1 MEYQHVWG
9 VLKGIQNLNN
19 GRIIERSETG
29 EDMEVREVFS
39 KTKSMELPRKVVIG
53 HDALLEVEK
62 VCDSLKLGKTA
73 LVVVDET
80 TKKVAGDAVV
90 DLLSDGGYSVDDVVI
105 NEADMKTIDE
115 VKSASLENG
124 TSFLLGVGG
133 GRPIDVAKCA
143 STDAGLPFLSVP
155 TAASHDGI
163 VSSRA
168 SVKGDNGR
176 ESIVAQSP
184 MAVVMDTYVISQSPH
199 KLLAA
204 GCGDIISNSTAVKDW
219 LLARNLK
226 NEYYS
231 SYAASLSE
239 MTAQLLIERAD
250 SIKPKLEES
259 SWFVAKALVSSG
271 VAMSIAGTSRP
282 ASGSEHKF
290 SHALDNLSK
299 TPALHGEQCGVGTIM
314 MMYLHGGDWERIR
327 NALLAVGA
335 PTTARGMDIP
345 DDDIIEA
352 LVHAHEIKKERY
364 TILGDEGL
372 TRDAAEVLARTTRV
386 I

>member
-1 MEYQHVWG
+1 
-9 VLKGIQNLNN
+9 
-19 GRIIERSETG
+19 
-29 EDMEVREVFS
+29 MEVREVFS
-39 KTKSMELPRKVVIG
+39 KSKSMELPRKVVIG

-73 LVVVDET
+73 LLVVDET
-80 TKKVAGDAVV
+80 TKKVAGDAVM
-90 DLLSDGGYSVDDVVI
+90 DILSDGGYSVQDIVI
-105 NEADMKTIDE
+105 NEADRATIE
-115 VKSASLENG
+115 KVKAAGLENG

-143 STDAGLPFLSVP
+143 STSMGLPFLSVP

-168 SVKGDNGR
+168 SIKMDGGR

-184 MAVVMDTYVISQSPH
+184 MAVVMDTYVIAQSPH
-199 KLLAA
+199 RLLAA

-219 LLARNLK
+219 VLARNLK

-239 MTAQLLIERAD
+239 MTAQLLIENAEA
-250 SIKPKLEES
+250 IKPKLEES
-259 SWFVAKALVSSG
+259 AWFVAKALVSSG

-290 SHALDNLSK
+290 SHALDNISK
-299 TPALHGEQCGVGTIM
+299 RPAIM
-314 MMYLHGGDWERIR
+314 MMYLHGGDWKRIR

-335 PTTARGMDIP
+335 PTSARGMNVP
-345 DDDIIEA
+345 EDDIIEA

-372 TRDAAEVLARTTRV
+372 TREAAENLARTTRV

>member
-1 MEYQHVWG
+1 ME
-9 VLKGIQNLNN
+9 
-19 GRIIERSETG
+19 
-29 EDMEVREVFS
+29 DRESFS
-39 KTKSMELPRKVVIG
+39 KSKSMELPRKVVIG
-53 HDALLEVEK
+53 HDALLQVVE
-62 VCDSLKLGKTA
+62 VCDDLKLGTA
-73 LVVVDET
+73 TLVVADEN
-80 TKKVAGDAVV
+80 TKKIAGDAVR
-90 DLLSDGGYSVDDVVI
+90 DLLRDGGYDVQSVVI
-105 NEADMKTIDE
+105 KEADMASIDM
-115 VKSASLENG
+115 VKNLAVEIDAD
-124 TSFLLGVGG
+124 FLLGVGG

-143 STDAGLPFLSVP
+143 STNTKIPFLSVP

-168 SVKGDNGR
+168 SIKSDGGR
-176 ESIVAQSP
+176 KSIVAQSP
-184 MAVVMDTYVISQSPH
+184 MAVVMDTYVISRAPH

-231 SYAASLSE
+231 SYAASLAD
-239 MTAQLLIERAD
+239 MTAQILIERAE

-259 SWFVAKALVSSG
+259 AWFVAKALVSSG

-282 ASGSEHKF
+282 ASGSEHKL
-290 SHALDNLSK
+290 SHALDNITK
-299 TPALHGEQCGVGTIM
+299 TPALHGEQCGIGTVM

-335 PTTARGMDIP
+335 PTTVRGMGIP
-345 DDDIIEA
+345 EEDMIQA
-352 LVHAHEIKKERY
+352 LTSAHEIKKERY

-372 TRDAAEVLARTTRV
+372 TRDAAENLARTTRV

>member
-1 MEYQHVWG
+1 
-9 VLKGIQNLNN
+9 
-19 GRIIERSETG
+19 
-29 EDMEVREVFS
+29 
-39 KTKSMELPRKVVIG
+39 MELPRRVVIG
-53 HDALLEVEK
+53 HDALLDVVG
-62 VCDSLKLGKTA
+62 VCDDLKLGKTILIVA
-73 LVVVDET
+73 DEN
-80 TKKVAGDAVV
+80 TKKIAGDAVR
-90 DLLSDGGYSVDDVVI
+90 DLLSDGGYTVEDTMI
-105 NEADMKTIDE
+105 HEADMASIEDVQNAALE
-115 VKSASLENG
+115 VGAD
-124 TSFLLGVGG
+124 FLMGVGG

-143 STDAGLPFLSVP
+143 STNVTLPFISVP

-168 SVKGDNGR
+168 SIKSDGGR
-176 ESIVAQSP
+176 KSILAQSP
-184 MAVVMDTYVISQSPH
+184 MAVVMDTYVISRAPH

-239 MTAQLLIERAD
+239 MTARILIERAE

-259 SWFVAKALVSSG
+259 AWFVTKALVSSG

-282 ASGSEHKF
+282 ASGSEHKV
-290 SHALDNLSK
+290 SHALDNICR
-299 TPALHGEQCGVGTIM
+299 TPALHGEQCGVATIM
-314 MMYLHGGDWERIR
+314 MMYLHGGDWEMIR

-335 PTTARGMDIP
+335 PTTARGMGVPEEDL
-345 DDDIIEA
+345 IEA
-352 LVHAHEIKKERY
+352 LIHAHEIKKERY

-372 TRDAAEVLARTTRV
+372 TRDAAENLARTTRV

>member
-1 MEYQHVWG
+1 
-9 VLKGIQNLNN
+9 
-19 GRIIERSETG
+19 
-29 EDMEVREVFS
+29 
-39 KTKSMELPRKVVIG
+39 MELPRKVVIG
-53 HDALLEVEK
+53 HDALLQVVE
-62 VCDSLKLGKTA
+62 VCDDLKLGQTV
-73 LVVVDET
+73 LIVVDEN
-80 TKKVAGDAVV
+80 TKKIAGDAVK
-90 DLLSDGGYSVDDVVI
+90 DLLTDGGYSAQDSII
-105 NEADMKTIDE
+105 NEADMGSIEE
-115 VKSASLENG
+115 VKNISTEIKAD
-124 TSFLLGVGG
+124 FLMGVGG

-143 STDAGLPFLSVP
+143 STDSNLPFMSVP

-168 SVKGDNGR
+168 SVKSDGGR
-176 ESIVAQSP
+176 KSVLAQSP
-184 MAVVMDTYVISQSPH
+184 MAVVMDTYVISRAPH

-226 NEYYS
+226 NEFYS

-239 MTAQLLIERAD
+239 MTAQILIERAE

-259 SWFVAKALVSSG
+259 AWFVAKALVSSG

-290 SHALDNLSK
+290 SHALDNICK

-314 MMYLHGGDWERIR
+314 MMYLHGGNWERIR

-335 PTTARGMDIP
+335 PTTARGMDISE
-345 DDDIIEA
+345 DDMIEA
-352 LVHAHEIKKERY
+352 LTQAHEIKKERY

-372 TRDAAEVLARTTRV
+372 TRDAAENLAKTTRV

>member
-1 MEYQHVWG
+1 MED
-9 VLKGIQNLNN
+9 
-19 GRIIERSETG
+19 RDS
-29 EDMEVREVFS
+29 FS
-39 KTKSMELPRKVVIG
+39 KSKSMELPRKVVIG
-53 HDALLEVEK
+53 HDALLQVVE
-62 VCDSLKLGKTA
+62 VCDDLNLGKTA
-73 LVVVDET
+73 LIVVDEN
-80 TKKVAGDAVV
+80 TKKIAGDAVR
-90 DLLSDGGYSVDDVVI
+90 DLLADGGYSVHDVVI
-105 NEADMKTIDE
+105 NEADMHSIEDVEKAAIE
-115 VKSASLENG
+115 VKAG
-124 TSFLLGVGG
+124 FLLGVGG

-143 STDAGLPFLSVP
+143 STNVRLPFISVP

-168 SVKGDNGR
+168 SVKADGGR
-176 ESIVAQSP
+176 KSIVAQSP
-184 MAVVMDTYVISQSPH
+184 MAVVMDTYVISRAPH
-199 KLLAA
+199 RLLAA

-239 MTAQLLIERAD
+239 MTAQILIESAE

-259 SWFVAKALVSSG
+259 AWFVAKALVSSG

-290 SHALDNLSK
+290 SHALDNITK

-335 PTTARGMDIP
+335 PTTARGMGIP
-345 DDDIIEA
+345 EDDMIEA
-352 LVHAHEIKKERY
+352 LTHAHEIKKERY

-372 TRDAAEVLARTTRV
+372 TIEAAENLAKTTRV
-386 I
+386 M